1 MTIIK
6 NKMINELSTLKQIAD
21 KTDDAILKRQCE
33 DVAMT
38 LQEVLNHMEYH
49 THIEQ
54 HCNYYNEAVNML
66 DGFDFDKYDYEFTV
80 VRSEK

>member
-1 MTIIK
+1 MKIIK
-6 NKMINELSTLKQIAD
+6 NKMINELNTLKQLSD
-21 KTDDAILKRQCE
+21 KTDDVILRKQCK

-49 THIEQ
+49 THIEK
-54 HCNYYNEAVNML
+54 HCNFYCEAVDML
-66 DGFDFDKYDYEFTV
+66 DGFDFDKYNYEFTV

>member
-1 MTIIK
+1 MKILK
-6 NKMINELSTLKQIAD
+6 DKMINELNTLKQLSD
-21 KTDDAILKRQCE
+21 KTDDMILKKQCE

-49 THIEQ
+49 TYIEK
-54 HCNYYNEAVNML
+54 HCNFYCEAVDML